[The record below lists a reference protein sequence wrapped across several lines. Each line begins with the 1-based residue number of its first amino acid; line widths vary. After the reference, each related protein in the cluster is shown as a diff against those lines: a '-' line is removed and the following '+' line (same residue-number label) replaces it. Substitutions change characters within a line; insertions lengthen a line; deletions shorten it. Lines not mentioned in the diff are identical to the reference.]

1 MVNINK
7 NIKGNL
13 WNMAKNLTYKRTTT
27 TKLQGNGFLDTDN
40 NTIEIDGVEKNLSE
54 LLKDFNGVEISFTV
68 SVKEEEILED

>member
-1 MVNINK
+1 
-7 NIKGNL
+7 
-13 WNMAKNLTYKRTTT
+13 MAKNLTYKRTTT